1 MKTFLYSLV
10 LGCISMSANGATQ
23 TVKNLR
29 ELSLEEL
36 MNVEVSVSSKTREKS
51 LRESPGIISVI
62 TSEDI
67 ANSGARDLIDVLN
80 LVPGF
85 SFGVDVFNVVGAGI
99 RGNWGFEGKILL
111 LIDGIQMNEH
121 NYGVFALGNHY
132 PIEHIDKIEIIRGP
146 GSVIYGGFAE
156 LGVINIITKNAEKID
171 GTQIN
176 LMHGQMQKNIGRQNL
191 SFMHGETLKNN
202 LKVSAAGYVGRG
214 QRSDELYTDSQ
225 GSSISM
231 NNNSSLNPHFINL
244 GLQYGNF
251 SSRLL
256 IDNYRMT
263 SGEGYGLLSDSLCPT
278 LCRMDFKTWSYQAKY
293 TRALTDNLKLA
304 VDSGYTRDI
313 AWKMDNGIPE
323 DFTKTVIE
331 HLWLKNSLLY
341 SLSKEFDIASGLEI
355 NYDKT
360 VDRSAADPKAIPHFH
375 YYSLFV
381 EGDYKSDLG
390 SITLGARYDNHNLF
404 GGNLAPRIALTKI
417 MDKLHYKL
425 LYSHSFRSPMA
436 YNVAFNPDIK
446 PEKTTVLEAEMGYQ
460 IHKNMNITVNVFD
473 NKTKDTIIYDLLPL
487 TNQETYFNANKT
499 GTRGIEAEWRF
510 KDDWGN
516 VSLSHSYYRSGVGTA
531 RNQRVINFQEN
542 TEEALLHLGFPAHK
556 TVLSFNFK
564 LAPYLNLNSS
574 IVYQSVR
581 YGYDGVDENGLAYLK
596 KYNASPLVNAFLR
609 YQPPEFKGLEL
620 GFGIFDLF
628 NSKPHFIQPYS
639 SSHSPLPAP
648 SRELVFKL
656 GYQF

>member
-1 MKTFLYSLV
+1 MKPFFYFLLFSF
-10 LGCISMSANGATQ
+10 ISISNNCLAQIT
-23 TVKNLR
+23 KNLR
-29 ELSLEEL
+29 DLSLEEL
-36 MNVEVSVSSKTREKS
+36 MNIEVSVSSKTREKS
-51 LRESPGIISVI
+51 LRESPSIISVI

-67 ANSGARDLIDVLN
+67 TNSGARDLIDVLN
-80 LVPGF
+80 LVQGF
-85 SFGVDVFNVVGAGI
+85 NFGVDVFNVVGAGI
-99 RGNWGFEGKILL
+99 RGNWGYEGKILL
-111 LIDGIQMNEH
+111 LIDGIQMNER

-156 LGVINIITKNAEKID
+156 LGVINIITKNTEKID

-176 LMHGQMQKNIGRQNL
+176 LTRGQMQRNVGRQNL
-191 SFMHGETLKNN
+191 SFMHGETLKND
-202 LKVSAAGYVGRG
+202 LKVSVAGYAGRG

-225 GSSISM
+225 GNSIST
-231 NNNSSLNPHFINL
+231 NNNSALNPHFINV
-244 GLQYGNF
+244 GLKYGDF

-256 IDNYRMT
+256 VDNYRTT
-263 SGEGYGLLSDSLCPT
+263 SRDAYGIISEPLVRT
-278 LCRMDFKTWSYQAKY
+278 DFKTWSYQAKY
-293 TRALTDNLKLA
+293 TKALADNLKLA
-304 VDSGYTRDI
+304 FDSGYTQDVS
-313 AWKMDNGIPE
+313 WETDNGIPE
-323 DFTKTVIE
+323 NFTKTVIE
-331 HLWLKNSLLY
+331 HFWLKNSLLY
-341 SLSKEFDIASGLEI
+341 NLSKEFDIASGFEI

-360 VDRSAADPKAIPHFH
+360 VDRSATDPKTIPHFH

-404 GGNLAPRIALTKI
+404 GGNLAPRIALTKV

-436 YNVAFNPDIK
+436 LNVAFNPDIK
-446 PEKTTVLEAEMGYQ
+446 PEKTTVLEAEVGYQ

-473 NKTKDTIIYDLLPL
+473 NKTKDTIVYDLLPI
-487 TNQETYFNANKT
+487 TSQETYFNANKT

-510 KDDWGN
+510 KDTWGN
-516 VSLSHSYYRSGVGTA
+516 VSLSHSYYRSGIGTA
-531 RNQRVINFQEN
+531 RNQRVVNFQEN

-556 TVLSFNFK
+556 TVLSLNFK
-564 LAPYLNLNSS
+564 LAPHLNLNSS
-574 IVYQSVR
+574 MVYQTAR

-596 KYNASPLVNAFLR
+596 KYNSSPLVNTFLR

-628 NSKPHFIQPYS
+628 NSKPRFIQPYS

-648 SRELVFKL
+648 SREFVFKL